1 MFLMILFQEKKAEI
15 ELSKQNGNLEETKI
29 KLRQIIEFCERM
41 KANETIVREEQ
52 DKMKSEILDFEKI
65 LAEYNSELQTMHQTH
80 KGIFDEKI
88 TKVEIILNEVNHCSN
103 QAKLMV
109 RNHTHHFTELSKI

>member
-1 MFLMILFQEKKAEI
+1 
-15 ELSKQNGNLEETKI
+15 
-29 KLRQIIEFCERM
+29 
-41 KANETIVREEQ
+41 
-52 DKMKSEILDFEKI
+52 MKSEILDFEKI

-103 QAKLMV
+103 
-109 RNHTHHFTELSKI
+109 